1 MDENIE
7 KKSNRQILSGS
18 AMAYL
23 SLAVNIVAGMI
34 YTPWMIR
41 QIGQSQ
47 YGLYTLAVSLIS
59 ILMFDFGIGT
69 ALSRFGAQ
77 YRAKNDVEGMARF
90 YGLVNRLY
98 LAIDGLALLVAS
110 ILFFFLGSIYNS
122 LTANELASFRVVY
135 VMVVG
140 YNLFAFAYTPLNGML
155 NACEEFVALK
165 FSELLTR
172 VLTIIL
178 VVVALTRGGGLY
190 SLVAANIVSGAAAIL
205 FKLWV
210 VRHRLNLRPQRD
222 RLDLNMLR
230 ELLSFSVWTAVMG
243 VASTLSTGLMPSIVA
258 IGRGSLETAI
268 YGAATTL
275 NGYAYLLTAA
285 IGGMFLPK
293 VMRLFEREN
302 APQALT
308 ALAIKVGRLLMMLAS
323 LILAGFFLI
332 GKEFFVLWMGSEYA
346 PAYGVACA
354 LLVAELLA
362 APQTV
367 FSTAM
372 TARGFLKPIAI
383 SNLIF
388 SAGILVAGCAVTR
401 AMGAFGCGMVICI
414 GYLLRELAR
423 MIFYKKYLSIDLS
436 QYIKRIY
443 GPMAIYFPSMLV
455 AFLLLRGFTALNWG
469 RLVAKGAIVCVAYL
483 LVSVVFVM
491 NWQER
496 AVVTAILKKIWAK
509 FKGLRRRNDI

>member
-7 KKSNRQILSGS
+7 KKSNRQILAGS

-69 ALSRFGAQ
+69 ALARFGAQ

-90 YGLVNRLY
+90 YDLVNRLY

-110 ILFFFLGSIYNS
+110 ILFFFLGSIYNG
-122 LTANELASFRVVY
+122 LTANELATFRVVY

-172 VLTIIL
+172 VLTIVL
-178 VVVALTRGGGLY
+178 VIVALTCGGALY
-190 SLVAANIVSGAAAIL
+190 SLVAANIVSGVAAIL
-205 FKLWV
+205 LKWWV
-210 VRHRLNLRPQRD
+210 VRHRLKLRPKRD
-222 RLDLNMLR
+222 RLDFNMLR
-230 ELLSFSVWTAVMG
+230 KLLSFSVWTAVMS

-285 IGGMFLPK
+285 IGGLFLPK
-293 VMRLFEREN
+293 VMRLFEQED
-302 APQALT
+302 ASQALT
-308 ALAIKVGRLLMMLAS
+308 ALAIRVGRLLMMLAV

-332 GKEFFVLWMGSEYA
+332 GKEFFALWMGPEYI
-346 PAYGVACA
+346 PAYRVACA
-354 LLVAELLA
+354 LLTAELLV
-362 APQTV
+362 APQTI

-372 TARGFLKPIAI
+372 TAQGLLKPIAI
-383 SNLIF
+383 SNLAF
-388 SAGILVAGCAVTR
+388 SAGILVAGYAVTKT
-401 AMGAFGCGMVICI
+401 MGAFGCGMAICI
-414 GYLLRELAR
+414 GYLLREFIR
-423 MIFYKKYLSIDLS
+423 MVFYRKYLKIDLF
-436 QYIKRIY
+436 QYIKNVY
-443 GPMAIYFPSMLV
+443 GPIVIYLPPMLAV
-455 AFLLLRGFTALNWG
+455 FLLLCRFPALSWG
-469 RLVAKGAIVCVAYL
+469 ELIAKGAIVCGVYL
-483 LVSVVFVM
+483 LISVAFIM
-491 NWQER
+491 NRQER
-496 AVVTAILKKIWAK
+496 AIATAILKKSW
-509 FKGLRRRNDI
+509 RN